1 MPYLFAQP
9 APFQQPSE
17 TIWATEGDIIY
28 SSNCSSRGN
37 CRPSSSLNP

>member
-1 MPYLFAQP
+1 MPYLLAHP

-28 SSNCSSRGN
+28 FSNYSSRGN
-37 CRPSSSLNP
+37 CRPSSPLNP